1 MLQRRIESL
10 ILKHLKQFPA
20 VGILGPR
27 QCGKTTIAKKI
38 MKSKKKASTYY
49 YDLESPADRNKFY
62 DPELLFL
69 NTKEDFIIDE
79 VQRMPDLFPILRSV
93 IDKNRKKGKYLL
105 LGSAALD
112 FVKGSSETL
121 AGRIMFIEAHPFN
134 LTELKQQST
143 TLKKHW
149 LRGGFPDAWK
159 ARTDADVFTWHDGFM
174 KTFVERDLNNM
185 FDTSISSQLM
195 FRMWRMIAHYHAQIL
210 NIDALS
216 KSLDVSHSTINKY
229 LDFLEAS
236 YMIRRLSSYH
246 ISTKKRL
253 VKSPKIYIRDSGIFH
268 YLNDINS
275 SRQLH
280 NHALV
285 GYSFEGYVVEQ
296 IIQLLPN
303 NIKAFFYRTQDGAEV
318 DLILVKGVKAIATI
332 EIKYSLSPSISRG
345 LTESINDLA
354 CKNNFIITPSNEEI
368 YLLKRNISV
377 VGLQYFLNKIL
388 PKITKNA

>member
-1 MLQRRIESL
+1 MLERRIESL
-10 ILKHLKQFPA
+10 IIKHLKQFPA

-38 MKSKKKASTYY
+38 MKAKKKGSTYY

-69 NTKEDFIIDE
+69 NTKEDFVIGE

-121 AGRIMFIEAHPFN
+121 AGRIIFIEAHPFN

-159 ARTDADVFTWHDGFM
+159 AKTDADVFTWHDGFM

-210 NIDALS
+210 NVDAIA

-246 ISTKKRL
+246 INTKKRL
-253 VKSPKIYIRDSGIFH
+253 VKSPKLYIRDSGIFH
-268 YLNDINS
+268 YLNDINN

-296 IIQLLPN
+296 ILQLLPN
-303 NIKAFFYRTQDGAEV
+303 NIKAFYYRTQDGAEV
-318 DLILVKGVKAIATI
+318 DLILVKGLKVIACI
-332 EIKYSLSPSISRG
+332 EVKYSLSPSVSRG
-345 LTESINDLA
+345 LTESINDLS
-354 CKNNFIITPSNEEI
+354 CKNNFIITPGNNEK

-377 VGLQYFLNKIL
+377 VNISDFLTNEL
-388 PKITKNA
+388 SKITKN

>member
-1 MLQRRIESL
+1 MLQRRIEGL
-10 ILKHLKQFPA
+10 IIKHLKQFPA

-38 MKSKKKASTYY
+38 IKLKKKGSTNY

-69 NTKEDFIIDE
+69 STKEDFIIDE

-93 IDKNRKKGKYLL
+93 IDKNRKKGRFLL

-121 AGRIMFIEAHPFN
+121 AGRIIFIEAHPFN
-134 LTELKQQST
+134 LTELKNQSN

-159 ARTDADVFTWHDGFM
+159 ARNDADVFVWHDGFM

-185 FDTSISSQLM
+185 FDTSISAQLM

-210 NIDALS
+210 NVEALS
-216 KSLDVSHSTINKY
+216 KSLDVSHTTIGRY
-229 LDFLEAS
+229 LDYLEAS
-236 YMIRRLSSYH
+236 YMIRRLSPYF
-246 ISTKKRL
+246 TNVKKRI
-253 VKSPKIYIRDSGIFH
+253 VKSPKIYIRDSGIYH
-268 YLNDINS
+268 YLNDITS
-275 SRQLH
+275 GKQLY

-285 GYSFEGYVVEQ
+285 GYSWEGYVTEQ
-296 IIQLLPN
+296 ILQLLPN
-303 NIKAFFYRTQDGAEV
+303 NIKPFYYRTYDGSEV
-318 DLILVKGVKAIATI
+318 DLILVKGVKTIATI
-332 EIKYSLSPSISRG
+332 EIKYSLSPSVSRG
-345 LTESINDLA
+345 LTESINDLK
-354 CKNNFIITPSNEEI
+354 CKNNYIITPGNEMK
-368 YLLKRNISV
+368 YLIRKNISV
-377 VGLQYFLNKIL
+377 INLHEFLTKEL
-388 PKITKNA
+388 SKITKI